1 MRGDWISYIA
11 SAGVVLFYLVV
22 GLAVGA
28 IQRYFLQRGLWAE
41 VARATTIE
49 GVQKLEAVGARGDA
63 ANALGEGLADG
74 LDVAGF

>member
-1 MRGDWISYIA
+1 
-11 SAGVVLFYLVV
+11 
-22 GLAVGA
+22 
-28 IQRYFLQRGLWAE
+28 